1 VFNDF
6 DLSSYISLLRAS
18 VLSSGLIFE
27 LPILIYFL
35 TKIGLVTPQFL
46 RMNRKFAIVIVLIL
60 SAVITPPDIASQV
73 IVTIPILILYEV
85 SIFISKAVYKRQQK
99 ELQNA

>member
-1 VFNDF
+1 
-6 DLSSYISLLRAS
+6 
-18 VLSSGLIFE
+18 
-27 LPILIYFL
+27 
-35 TKIGLVTPQFL
+35 
-46 RMNRKFAIVIVLIL
+46 MNRKFAIVIVLIL

-99 ELQNA
+99 EVENA

>member
-1 VFNDF
+1 M
-6 DLSSYISLLRAS
+6 SSYISLLRAS

-27 LPILIYFL
+27 LPILMYFL
-35 TKIGLVTPQFL
+35 TKVGLVTPTFL
-46 RMNRKFAIVIVLIL
+46 KTNRKFAIVIVLIL

-85 SIFISKAVYKRQQK
+85 SIFISKVVYKRQQK
-99 ELQNA
+99 ELKNV